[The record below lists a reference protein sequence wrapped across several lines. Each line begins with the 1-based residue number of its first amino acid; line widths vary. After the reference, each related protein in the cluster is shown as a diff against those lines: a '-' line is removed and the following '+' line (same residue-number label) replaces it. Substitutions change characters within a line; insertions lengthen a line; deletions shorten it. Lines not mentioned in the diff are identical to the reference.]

1 MQPLMEGPRTYPTP
15 SPYDVIVC
23 GGGPAGVSAAISAG
37 RQGLKTLLL
46 ESQGCLGGIWTSGLL
61 CLILDAG
68 GKAGILQELERELQA
83 REAFRVST
91 AGSSYTY
98 DVETMKV
105 LLDELC
111 LKANVDVRFHTRVV
125 AALRDGDSIGA
136 VITES
141 SSGREAFVANL
152 YVDATGNGDLAAY
165 AGCEFDRGHPQTGK
179 IQPATLF
186 GIISGVPPEEMG
198 TRGLEGKLR
207 FRELLRS
214 VGIEPTYQRPSLF
227 RLPHPDLCCLMIN
240 HEFAIRCDDAKA
252 ISEATMRGRKE
263 LYDAVKALQSLPDW
277 KEVRLVTTASH
288 IGLREGRRIKGHYKV
303 SVDDLLEGKRFDDGI
318 CLVRFGVDVHA
329 VDPSE
334 DERPYNQ
341 GMRTRPYNIPLR
353 SLIAK
358 DVDNLAMAGR
368 CVSGDF
374 WAHSSYR
381 VTGNAVPMGEAVG
394 IAAALSIKNKTPLA
408 QLDGRAVGNAMRE
421 RGYEV

>member
-1 MQPLMEGPRTYPTP
+1 MQPLVEGPRTYPTP
-15 SPYDVIVC
+15 STYDVIVC
-23 GGGPAGVSAAISAG
+23 GGGPAGISAAISAG
-37 RQGLKTLLL
+37 RSGLKTLLL

-61 CLILDAG
+61 CLVLDAG
-68 GKAGILQELERELQA
+68 GKAGILEELERELQE
-83 REAFRVST
+83 REGYYTHRRGASF
-91 AGSSYTY
+91 TY

-111 LKANVDVRFHTRVV
+111 MKANVEVRFHTRVV

-136 VITES
+136 VVTEGP
-141 SSGREAFVANL
+141 SGREAFVASL
-152 YVDATGNGDLAAY
+152 YVDATGNGDLAAH
-165 AGCEFDRGHPQTGK
+165 AGCEYDRGHPKTGQ
-179 IQPATLF
+179 IQPATMF
-186 GIISGVPPEEMG
+186 GIISGVPPQEMG
-198 TRGLEGKLR
+198 TRGTDDKLK

-240 HEFAIRCDDAKA
+240 HEFSIQCDDADA
-252 ISEATMRGRKE
+252 ISEATIRGRRE
-263 LYDAVKALQSLPDW
+263 LYDAVKALQSVPDW
-277 KEVRLVTTASH
+277 KDVRLVTTASH

-303 SVDDLLEGKRFDDGI
+303 TLDDLLEGKRFEDGI

-329 VDPSE
+329 VDPSD

-341 GMRTRPYNIPLR
+341 GLRSQPYNIPLR
-353 SLIAK
+353 SLIAR
-358 DVDNLAMAGR
+358 DVDNLAIAGR

-394 IAAALSIKNKTPLA
+394 IAAGLSVKSKRPLA
-408 QLDGRAVGNAMRE
+408 ELDGRAVGDAMRE